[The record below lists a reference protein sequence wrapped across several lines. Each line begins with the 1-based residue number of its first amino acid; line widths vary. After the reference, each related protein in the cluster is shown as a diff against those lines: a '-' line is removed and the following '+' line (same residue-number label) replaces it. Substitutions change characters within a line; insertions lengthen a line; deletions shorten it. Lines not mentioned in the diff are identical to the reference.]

1 MRIVPIA
8 CLKDNYAYLV
18 ICEATRSAAVVD
30 PSEAGPVRA
39 AVEREGVTLAALWL
53 THHHW
58 DHVGGN
64 QDLLRAHPGLE
75 VVGHASDK
83 GRIPGQTRMIE
94 DGEEVALGSE
104 VRARIIHNPGHTS
117 GAISYHVAA
126 AEGGHG
132 AVFTGDTLFLAGCGR
147 LFEGTPAQMHTSLA
161 RLAALPDATR
171 VYCGHEYAAANLR
184 FAAAVEPGNEA
195 VQARARAV
203 EQARAQGAPSV
214 PGTMTEERATNPFL
228 RAHVPAVAAAARA
241 AEPAASD
248 TEVEVFAALRRW
260 KDRF

>member
-30 PSEAGPVRA
+30 PSEAGPVLA
-39 AVEREGVTLAALWL
+39 AVQREDVTLAAIWQ

-75 VVGHASDK
+75 VVGHASDQ
-83 GRIPGQTRMIE
+83 GRIPGQTTLLE
-94 DGEEVALGSE
+94 DGAEVAVGE

-117 GAISYHVAA
+117 GAISYHVAG
-126 AEGGHG
+126 AEAGHG

-147 LFEGTPAQMHTSLA
+147 LFEGSPAQMHTSLT
-161 RLAALPDATR
+161 RLAALPDETR
-171 VYCGHEYAAANLR
+171 VYCGHEYTASNLR
-184 FAAAVEPGNEA
+184 FAAAVEPHNEA
-195 VQARARAV
+195 VQARAHTVERMRA
-203 EQARAQGAPSV
+203 AGAPSV
-214 PGTMTEERATNPFL
+214 PGTMADERATNPFL
-228 RAHVPAVAAAARA
+228 RVDLPAVAAAARA

-248 TEVEVFAALRRW
+248 APVEIFAALRRW